1 LLVTGYVT
9 QQSYNILNE
18 DICHDNN
25 RLENAKIKRKITHFT
40 SLGQLL
46 KKVKEKEKHHIMKK
60 IMLPT
65 KKAQKNKKLL
75 KIIEKE
81 FQKQIKIVPIFH
93 YATCNQTCFKKV
105 CYIDLKR
112 IKTNTLRLKKY
123 KIK

>member
-65 KKAQKNKKLL
+65 KKAQKTRNCL
-75 KIIEKE
+75 KS
-81 FQKQIKIVPIFH
+81 
-93 YATCNQTCFKKV
+93 
-105 CYIDLKR
+105 
-112 IKTNTLRLKKY
+112 LKKNS
-123 KIK
+123 KNK